1 MLKRLSDFIAD
12 VMGNSAAPD
21 RFAENDHRLAAA
33 ALLVHAAAI
42 DGNTARAEQTR
53 LKALLQSQFNLNE
66 KELDDLL
73 VQAKA
78 RDAEAVDLYGFTSV
92 LARALDQDG
101 RKRIVAMLWE
111 IVYADGEVHEFED
124 NLVWRVA
131 ELLGVS
137 TRDRMQMKRD
147 TRRARGV
154 E

>member
-1 MLKRLSDFIAD
+1 MFKRLSDFISD
-12 VMGNSAAPD
+12 VMGNRAAPE

-42 DGNTARAEQTR
+42 DGETARVEQTR
-53 LKALLQSQFNLNE
+53 LKAMLKSQFDLDE
-66 KELDDLL
+66 EELEDLL
-73 VQAKA
+73 KQAKA
-78 RDAEAVDLYGFTSV
+78 RDAEAVDLYNFTSV